1 MNTNETTN
9 TNKETNKFIVA
20 IKDDHKKRVVL
31 IDSILHDFLLYNC

>member
-9 TNKETNKFIVA
+9 TKKETNKFIVA

-31 IDSILHDFLLYNC
+31 IEIVLNVFLLY